1 MDRYTFKYWLL
12 AIRPKT
18 LLISAMPVL
27 VGCALTWKEGK
38 LQWIPAVICFLF
50 ALIAQ
55 IAFNLFN
62 DYSDF
67 INKRDRENRTGSE
80 SVVTSG
86 CIQPS
91 KMLNVSIILIT
102 WGCLLGLAL
111 IFYTGWE
118 IVLVGIATG
127 IGVFAYSS
135 GPYPLSHKGLGDIC
149 ALLFYGII
157 PVGFTYY
164 VQTLEWTFITT
175 ICGLAMGIVSVNVSL
190 ANNYR
195 DRKQDAISGKRTT
208 VVIFGEKFGRYFY
221 VFNGIVAVCICFSFV
236 LTNQYYAAFIP
247 ALYLIPHLKTWR
259 KMSWIRRG
267 KGLNSILM
275 RSAKNVLI
283 FGILLCIGIL
293 MGKN

>member
-1 MDRYTFKYWLL
+1 
-12 AIRPKT
+12 
-18 LLISAMPVL
+18 MPVL
-27 VGCALTWKEGK
+27 VGCALAWQEGK

-55 IAFNLFN
+55 IASNLFN

-67 INKRDRENRTGSE
+67 INGSDRVSRSGSE
-80 SVVTSG
+80 RAVTSG
-86 CIQPS
+86 YIQPS
-91 KMLNVSIILIT
+91 RMLNISVILMT

-111 IFYTGWE
+111 IFYAGWE
-118 IVLVGIATG
+118 IVLVGIAIG
-127 IGVFAYSS
+127 IGAFAYSS

-149 ALLFYGII
+149 TLLFYGVI

-164 VQTLEWTFITT
+164 VQTQEWTFMAT
-175 ICGLAMGIVSVNVSL
+175 ICGLAMGIVSMNVSL

-195 DRKQDAISGKRTT
+195 NRKQDAISGKRTT

-221 VFNGIVAVCICFSFV
+221 LLNGIVAVCICFSFV
-236 LTNQYYAAFIP
+236 LINRYYAAFIP

-259 KMSWIRRG
+259 KLSWIRRG
-267 KGLNSILM
+267 KGLNSILV
-275 RSAKNVLI
+275 RSARNVLI